1 LIEKI
6 KWIGVLL
13 FLMGIIYGSHKL
25 SVAVAA
31 NLNLDKG
38 EQVMVVIDCGHGGD
52 DPGKIGINNA
62 LEKRS
67 QI

>member
-1 LIEKI
+1 MIEKI

-31 NLNLDKG
+31 NLNLSQQQEEKLT
-38 EQVMVVIDCGHGGD
+38 VVIDSGHGGC
-52 DPGKIGINNA
+52 
-62 LEKRS
+62 R
-67 QI
+67 